1 MMRGE
6 VKKSLQQFR
15 NELFGAVAKNPSDAL
30 ELVLYLRRRNE
41 QVPDILIQSLT
52 SVQEPDG
59 DEPTT
64 GLARKAAEDYI
75 TTDEAVP
82 PALLNKVATN
92 DKDAYY
98 LALHYKKFDQQVPT
112 VILKAVQNSPR
123 WSSVFSTQIR
133 RMSQEEN
140 EEMPLI
146 NLDDASRQQVL
157 ASIMRDYNVAI
168 KYVGILTK
176 NKKPIPENLK
186 KMFTENPEKAEMYA
200 SVVFGN
206 GGIIPDDI
214 MNELIKDP
222 SKSFNLANHIFGNF
236 KNVLAPEPIV
246 RGIAKSSSLSSEY
259 AVMILKEKI
268 LNHKFLKIL
277 ENGIAKGSTT
287 EKRNR
292 YGYVSVIH
300 APESAEKVRT
310 KAADDYAMVYSRIIG
325 EIPSDTIMKMVS
337 DSGFT
342 YVASNLVLQQKDIPE
357 QFVKKIS
364 KNPDQ
369 SYRFIGR
376 YYLKFGSRILP
387 KKYKSIM
394 LAAKKYEK
402 EHI

>member
-1 MMRGE
+1 MSSE
-6 VKKSLQQFR
+6 VKKSLQQSR
-15 NELFGAVAKNPSDAL
+15 DELYGAVAKNPYDAL

-41 QVPDILIQSLT
+41 QVPDILIQSLA
-52 SVQEPDG
+52 SAQEPDG
-59 DEPTT
+59 DEPNT

-75 TTDEAVP
+75 TTDEDVP

-123 WSSVFSTQIR
+123 WSSVFQTQIR
-133 RMSQEEN
+133 RISQEEN
-140 EEMPLI
+140 EETSPI
-146 NLDDASRQQVL
+146 SLDDASRQQVL

-168 KYVGILTK
+168 KYIGILTK
-176 NKKPIPENLK
+176 NKKEIPENLK
-186 KMFTENPEKAEMYA
+186 KMFTEDPEKAKMYA
-200 SVVFGN
+200 SMVFGN
-206 GGIIPDDI
+206 GGTIPDDI
-214 MNELIKDP
+214 MNELVKDP
-222 SKSFNLANHIFGNF
+222 SESFNLASHILGNF

-277 ENGIAKGSTT
+277 EDGIAKGSTT
-287 EKRNR
+287 EKLNR
-292 YGYVSVIH
+292 YGYAPVSY
-300 APESAEKVRT
+300 ATESAEKVRT
-310 KAADDYAMVYSRIIG
+310 KAADDYAIVYSRITG
-325 EIPSDTIMKMVS
+325 EIPSDIIMKMVS
-337 DSGFT
+337 DGGLT

-357 QFVKKIS
+357 QFVKRIS

-369 SYRFIGR
+369 AYRFIGR
-376 YYLKFGSRILP
+376 YYLRFGSRNLP

>member
-1 MMRGE
+1 MSSE
-6 VKKSLQQFR
+6 VKKSLQQSR
-15 NELFGAVAKNPSDAL
+15 DELYSAVAKNPYDAL

-41 QVPDILIQSLT
+41 QVPDILIQSLA
-52 SVQEPDG
+52 SAQEPDG
-59 DEPTT
+59 DEPNT

-75 TTDEAVP
+75 TTYDDVP
-82 PALLNKVATN
+82 PALLKKVATN

-98 LALHYKKFDQQVPT
+98 LALHYKTFDQQVPT
-112 VILKAVQNSPR
+112 VILKAIQDSPR
-123 WSSVFSTQIR
+123 WSSVFSSQIR

-140 EEMPLI
+140 EETSSI
-146 NLDDASRQQVL
+146 SLDDASRQQAL
-157 ASIMRDYNVAI
+157 ASIMRDYDVALRYI
-168 KYVGILTK
+168 GILTK

-186 KMFTENPEKAEMYA
+186 KMFVDEPEKAKMYA
-200 SVVFGN
+200 STVFGN
-206 GGIIPDDI
+206 GGNIPDDI

-222 SKSFNLANHIFGNF
+222 SESFDLASHILGNF
-236 KNVLAPEPIV
+236 KNTLAPEPVV
-246 RGIAKSSSLSSEY
+246 RGIAKSASLSSEY

-268 LNHKFLKIL
+268 LNYKFLKIL
-277 ENGIAKGSTT
+277 EDGITKGSTA
-287 EKRNR
+287 EHRRR
-292 YGYVSVIH
+292 YAYGGRYD
-300 APESAEKVRT
+300 EQDSAEKVRT
-310 KAADDYAMVYSRIIG
+310 KAADDYAIVYSRITG

-337 DSGFT
+337 DGGLT

-357 QFVKKIS
+357 QFVKRIS

-376 YYLKFGSRILP
+376 YYLRFGSRNLP